1 MPKLSREL
9 ILSLPRWGREHLL
22 PVLLTIRAAG
32 LLLAALSLWLFAAIA
47 YGILATESFTFD
59 KEILLALRELHGPVL
74 DIVMLSFTYIGE
86 PAVLL
91 VVCLCLGIWL
101 LYRGQRSEATILLI
115 AAVGAIGLNNLLKI
129 AFGRARPMLWERVID
144 VGQYSFPSGHA
155 MISLVIFG
163 IIGYLLASKFAQWRG
178 WIISLTL
185 VLVIGIGLSRLYL
198 GVHWPTDIL
207 AGYAAGLVWLVTCI
221 FSRQVW
227 QDRRLA
233 PQDVEQSMN
242 AD

>member
-1 MPKLSREL
+1 
-9 ILSLPRWGREHLL
+9 
-22 PVLLTIRAAG
+22 
-32 LLLAALSLWLFAAIA
+32 
-47 YGILATESFTFD
+47 
-59 KEILLALRELHGPVL
+59 
-74 DIVMLSFTYIGE
+74 
-86 PAVLL
+86 

-115 AAVGAIGLNNLLKI
+115 AAVGAIVLNNLLKI
-129 AFGRARPMLWERVID
+129 AFGRARPMLWERVVN

-163 IIGYLLASKFAQWRG
+163 ISGYLLSSKFPQWRG

-198 GVHWPTDIL
+198 GVHWPTDII
-207 AGYAAGLVWLVTCI
+207 AGYAAGVVWLVTCI
-221 FSRQVW
+221 FSLQVW

-233 PQDVEQSMN
+233 AQDLENSMN